1 MAAKIGA
8 LFVEYRATADKYL
21 ADLKQMAKDS
31 KEFERTL
38 KPIVDHA
45 KNLGI
50 GFSVAGA
57 AINAALLGAAKVA
70 ANFGDALDET
80 AEKTGVTVENLGRLK
95 YAAEQNDSSFE
106 GLSTGLKFL
115 SKNLFEAATGGKEQ
129 AKIFGALGIATKS
142 ATGAIRPANE
152 VLTDLSGIFSK
163 LPNGAEKTA
172 LALKIFG
179 KAGQDLIPF
188 LNQGPEGLKKLGD
201 EAERMGVVVDAASAK
216 LGDEF
221 NKALDRSKTAA
232 LGLSL
237 SIGNVL
243 LPSLTSIIDKGN
255 EVVIFASGIARQ
267 FPFAT
272 QAALGLGAALTAVGG
287 GLLGIAALGT
297 IAPKVAQG
305 LALIQSTLA
314 PASILLAVRNFRDLS
329 AAIELIGAA
338 SLTAKLGLIG
348 LAAALGV
355 GIGAAINMAVEAA
368 GLTSQMDSLI
378 LSMSRSLGF
387 NRNLGQSLG
396 STADAIK
403 KTTDELAKRGIVVKR
418 GTMTEQQYI
427 EALAK
432 TLRAHLGLKDKV
444 AETGSAT
451 SGYEKILKD
460 LIGSLN
466 KTSTEVDHTADRF
479 AELSNFLRGAE
490 GNLEAPISRFANNS
504 IALLDALGNTF
515 SNVRASFGQG
525 ITLGP
530 LITDTE
536 MLDQVFKN
544 NEAFRQKQA
553 SEEADL
559 AAARGRDDVVRLAAI
574 DKQERAR
581 LAAIEKQKQA
591 LEAATNSIKNS
602 AGHIFDD
609 MFIKGQNVFKSLGN
623 LLKGGALSLGR
634 SIFEDIAGALLGPI
648 KLAFDNFFKG
658 LISGPLESLGKA
670 LSKSLTTSVAGSAT
684 SKAVGSVAGS
694 AGSVGGGVA
703 STVGGAASSITS
715 GLISGGLA
723 AVGSIVGAFIT
734 KGNAKRTEEN
744 TRESR
749 DWLELQT
756 NAWNPLFNQMV
767 FYQKGIYE
775 FFSGSASST
784 ISGNGRVGPGH
795 VAGLQTAS
803 SIGTINAPFNFNP
816 TLTFNVQ
823 GGDRSELT
831 IRDEMDQF
839 MTVFET
845 GVRGYRERLMQ
856 IVRDS
861 FQAPESTPVPTNS

>member
-1 MAAKIGA
+1 MAKSIGT

-38 KPIVDHA
+38 KPLVDHA

-50 GFSVAGA
+50 GFSIAGA
-57 AINAALLGAAKVA
+57 AINTALIGAAKVA

-129 AKIFGALGIATKS
+129 SKIFAALGIATKS
-142 ATGAIRPANE
+142 ATGAIRPAND

-314 PASILLAVRNFRDLS
+314 PASILLAVRNFRDLA

-368 GLTSQMDSLI
+368 GLTSQMDQLI

-403 KTTDELAKRGIVVKR
+403 KTTDELAKRGIVVER

-444 AETGSAT
+444 VETGSAT
-451 SGYEKILKD
+451 SDYEKILKE
-460 LIGSLN
+460 LIASLN
-466 KTSTEVDHTADRF
+466 KTSKEVDHTADRL

-490 GNLEAPISRFANNS
+490 TNLQAPISRFANNS

-515 SNVRASFGQG
+515 SNVQAKFGQG
-525 ITLGP
+525 IMLGP
-530 LITDTE
+530 LITDAE
-536 MLDQVFKN
+536 MLDIVFRN
-544 NEAFRQKQA
+544 NEAYRQKQA
-553 SEEADL
+553 SDEADMS
-559 AAARGRDDVVRLAAI
+559 AARRRDDVV
-574 DKQERAR
+574 R

-591 LEAATNSIKNS
+591 LEAATASIKNS

-609 MFIKGQNVFKSLGN
+609 MFVKGQNVFKSLAN

-670 LSKSLTTSVAGSAT
+670 LSKSLTASVTGSAAT
-684 SKAVGSVAGS
+684 KAVGGVVGSV
-694 AGSVGGGVA
+694 GSVGGGVA
-703 STVGGAASSITS
+703 GAAGSAASSLTS
-715 GLISGGLA
+715 GLISGGIA
-723 AVGSIVGAFIT
+723 ALGSIVGALIT

-767 FYQKGIYE
+767 YYQKGIYE
-775 FFSGSASST
+775 LFSGTGST
-784 ISGNGRVGPGH
+784 ISGAGRVGPSH
-795 VAGLQTAS
+795 LAGVQQGVS
-803 SIGTINAPFNFNP
+803 VSTINADFNFNP
-816 TLTFNVQ
+816 TLTFNVS

-831 IRDEMDQF
+831 IRDEMDQII
-839 MTVFET
+839 TALET
-845 GVRGYRERLMQ
+845 GIRGYRERLMQ

-861 FQAPESTPVPTNS
+861 INAPESTPVPVNS